1 MGGRRLNIV
10 SGILGIAGGLLIVAA
25 CLLPFAHF
33 SSGSPSIF
41 NPGDPGGIWF
51 AIEPS
56 AVIVIAIVIGIVLVV
71 SRQRT
76 LQIAAGS
83 ILLGIGVQTFF
94 LFVAYAGFGL
104 STSETPGATGS
115 VIGIVGAI
123 CLTTGGLLA
132 AVRAGW
138 LDRPPGPESTS

>member
-1 MGGRRLNIV
+1 M
-10 SGILGIAGGLLIVAA
+10 
-25 CLLPFAHF
+25 
-33 SSGSPSIF
+33 
-41 NPGDPGGIWF
+41 
-51 AIEPS
+51 
-56 AVIVIAIVIGIVLVV
+56 IVIAIVIGIVLVV

-132 AVRAGW
+132 AGSRGW
-138 LDRPPGPESTS
+138 LDRPPLPESTS